1 MIKTLDEQFT
11 ADITDLVDRHG
22 CAHFLSNDLQP
33 VEQLKDAIRRLES
46 VDHPGHQEE
55 DCIRDLRKLL
65 NKYEQAEATPAPL
78 GRGTRMNALTLE
90 QFRATGRNVPNVDE
104 ALPGEFWGEGPGRIY
119 AGPTVIEQYGD
130 QWRYMIENESIVG
143 ELNELES
150 SLYEWAIAQLPE
162 ALSEEADVAGREEE
176 NGEADRM
183 PGLRQ

>member
-1 MIKTLDEQFT
+1 MIKTLDERFT
-11 ADITDLVDRHG
+11 AEITDLVDRHG

-33 VEQLKDAIRRLES
+33 VEQLKDAIGRLES

-65 NKYEQAEATPAPL
+65 KKYEQAKATPAPL
-78 GRGTRMNALTLE
+78 RSETLMSALTLE
-90 QFRATGRNVPNVDE
+90 QFRATGRDVPNLDQ
-104 ALPGEFWGEGPGRIY
+104 ALPGEFWGERPGRIY

-130 QWRYMIENESIVG
+130 QWCCTIDNKSTVG

-162 ALSEEADVAGREEE
+162 ALSEDI
-176 NGEADRM
+176 
-183 PGLRQ
+183 P